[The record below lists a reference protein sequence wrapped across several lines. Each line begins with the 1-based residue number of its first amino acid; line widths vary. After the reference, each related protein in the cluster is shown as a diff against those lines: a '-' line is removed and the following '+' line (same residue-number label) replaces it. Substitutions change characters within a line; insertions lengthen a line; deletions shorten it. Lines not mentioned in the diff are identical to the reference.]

1 MTSHRNTPGEATLD
15 TLEDGNTNSRASVKI
30 SSASASSSTDYG
42 KKGAHGGDVI
52 YTRAQLVKAS
62 VCFAGLQISYI
73 AWGVVQEQ
81 LMTQEYG
88 GKKFTSS
95 SFCVFGNRFFALIVA
110 LVIVVYQKYTDKNP
124 KSDNDTKASIVEKP
138 STMPPFYAYAACA
151 ASNSLSSFAQYE
163 ALKFVSF
170 PTQTLSK
177 SCKIIPVMIV
187 GILLNKKSYPA
198 VEYLD
203 ALLITIGVGMFTLSE
218 KANTAAALNER
229 SDSIWGLALLAMYLT
244 CDSFTSQWQSR
255 IYKSYSLTQF
265 QMMLGVNVWS
275 MLFTGVTL
283 ARSGEGMT
291 SFAFIMTDSTALA
304 HMTILSITSATGQI
318 FIYYTIKEFGP
329 VVFTIMMTTRQI
341 FSLFLSC
348 ILFSH
353 PLHIAGWA
361 GAIAVFF
368 IIFNKIKRGTTNTKA
383 FLAMKL
389 GIGGV

>member
-1 MTSHRNTPGEATLD
+1 MASHRSATGDATTLD
-15 TLEDGNTNSRASVKI
+15 KLEDGNTNPSANDRSSSV
-30 SSASASSSTDYG
+30 SSSTSSGQDT
-42 KKGAHGGDVI
+42 KGHGDVV
-52 YTRAQLVKAS
+52 YTRAHLMKAGA
-62 VCFAGLQISYI
+62 CFAGLQISYI

-110 LVIVVYQKYTDKNP
+110 LIIVVYQKYTAA
-124 KSDNDTKASIVEKP
+124 SDHTSMVPVKVEKQN
-138 STMPPFYAYAACA
+138 TMQQQQMPPFYAYAACA

-187 GILLNKKSYPA
+187 GILLNKKSYPG

-218 KANTAAALNER
+218 KVNSTVALDER
-229 SDSIWGLALLAMYLT
+229 SDSFWGLALLAMYLT

-255 IYKSYSLTQF
+255 IYKSYNLTQF

-283 ARSGEGMT
+283 ARSGEGMS
-291 SFAFIMTDSTALA
+291 SFAFIMTDSKALA
-304 HMTILSITSATGQI
+304 HMTILSITSATGQL

-353 PLHIAGWA
+353 PLQLAGWA
-361 GAIAVFF
+361 GAAVVFF
-368 IIFNKIKRGTTNTKA
+368 IIFNKIKRGTSKSKA
-383 FLAMKL
+383 FLA
-389 GIGGV
+389 I